1 MDFLSAALPFISS
14 LNANETSRMNAREAR
29 QWEEDMYNKY
39 NSPSALVRQYQEAG
53 INPALMFGQATPA
66 APTDT
71 TPAESFATETGS
83 VTDMLGQILG
93 FSKLEAEIENIRA
106 QNDNLRSQIAQ
117 REFENALTKAK
128 ELETLKNTEWIDRV
142 NEASTEKDKASAAYH
157 FAEAAIS
164 EFERSN
170 GVRMGSNDTVALISA
185 IGSALGIN
193 RDPGETV
200 SDAIADAIEKK
211 LGPDVE
217 IPLEDAIGGKAGGAF
232 YRAVRDSFLKR
243 KKSK

>member
-1 MDFLSAALPFISS
+1 MDALSLALPFISQ

-29 QWEEDMYNKY
+29 KWEEDMYNKY

-53 INPALMFGQATPA
+53 INPALMFGQQTPS

-71 TPAESFATETGS
+71 APAETFATETGS
-83 VTDMLGQILG
+83 VTDMLGQLLG
-93 FSKLEAEIENIRA
+93 FSKLEAEIENIRT

-117 REFENALTKAK
+117 REYENALTKAK

-142 NEASTEKDKASAAYH
+142 NDASTAKDRASAAYH

-164 EFERSN
+164 EFERSQ
-170 GVRMGSNDTVALISA
+170 GARLGSNDVIALINA
-185 IGSALGIN
+185 IGSALGIS
-193 RDPGETV
+193 REPGETV
-200 SDAIADAIEKK
+200 SNAIADAIEDK

-217 IPLEDAIGGKAGGAF
+217 IPLEDAIGGKAGGALF
-232 YRAVRDSFLKR
+232 RAVRDSFKR
-243 KKSK
+243 RKSSK